1 MIRKLFVW
9 AGLLGLFGLW
19 LFSDSL
25 FPPEK
30 ISAATATVKD
40 GDTLVL
46 DGRTYRIHG
55 IDAPEYHQTCKN
67 KSGADWP
74 CGKAARAQMVAFV
87 TPGSLVC
94 MPQANDKYGRAVATC
109 ASATVPDLGE
119 AMVQAGLAISFG
131 GYGDGPYADAEAAA
145 KSAARGI
152 WQGPFDAPSN
162 WRAAHPRVTPQ

>member
-55 IDAPEYHQTCKN
+55 VDAPEYHQ
-67 KSGADWP
+67 SG
-74 CGKAARAQMVAFV
+74 
-87 TPGSLVC
+87 LH
-94 MPQANDKYGRAVATC
+94 
-109 ASATVPDLGE
+109 
-119 AMVQAGLAISFG
+119 
-131 GYGDGPYADAEAAA
+131 
-145 KSAARGI
+145 
-152 WQGPFDAPSN
+152 APS
-162 WRAAHPRVTPQ
+162 Q